1 MNVFDLFK
9 KQAIKNPDKIAV
21 IFGEEKYTYS
31 ELLKMILKTIIIF
44 KKKGLKKHNIVL
56 ILEDNSIFHVLTLF
70 AASFLNIT
78 LVPIG
83 TSYSPNHVKKF
94 IKIIKANSLIGDS
107 YYLRAFNKLKKIKV
121 KINTDDLKSIEFNK
135 NNLNLES
142 SIQKKNY
149 LNKNYIISMTS
160 GSTSDPKPLIY
171 SQRTKIVRYKLFKKL
186 YKIDSSDSIIIT
198 CPIATSLGMRMLFLP
213 LLSGAKCV
221 IMRKFTPKLYYNY
234 VKKYDV
240 TFSALVPSQID
251 DLINDKD
258 KFKNFF
264 LKKGLVSASSKLFDS
279 TKKKIIKKKIKL
291 FEMYGMA
298 EMGTITS
305 LKLSKKNNK
314 PKYVGK
320 VYDKKIIVK
329 ILSEHDK
336 YLPKNTVGEIICKTP
351 GRFEGYYGLS
361 QLTKKAFFNGYFK
374 TGDLGYL
381 DNNNNLF
388 YLGRKKNIIK
398 RSGINIYP
406 EDIENI
412 LLKYNKIKEVALVPY
427 IKNSTT
433 KLVLFIKK
441 ENKLSYEIVRDICL
455 KKLSTFQLPD
465 KIIIIKKFPKTAS
478 QKIDKLKIKK
488 KYRIN

>member
-1 MNVFDLFK
+1 MIIFNLLK
-9 KQAIKNPDKIAV
+9 KQAIKNPNKIAI
-21 IFGEEKYTYS
+21 IFGDEKYTYG
-31 ELLKMILKTIIIF
+31 ELLKMIVKTIIAF
-44 KKKGLKKHNIVL
+44 KKKGLNKNDVVL
-56 ILEDNSIFHVLTLF
+56 ILEDNTIFHVLSLF
-70 AASFLNIT
+70 AASFLNVT
-78 LVPIG
+78 LVPLG
-83 TSYSPNHVKKF
+83 TTYSNNHVKKF
-94 IKIIKANSLIGDS
+94 IKIIKVNSLIGDS
-107 YYLRAFNKLKKIKV
+107 QYLRAFNKIKV
-121 KINTDDLKSIEFNK
+121 KIFTDNLKLLEFNRI
-135 NNLNLES
+135 NLNLKNN
-142 SIQKKNY
+142 IKKKNY
-149 LNKNYIISMTS
+149 SNQNYIISMTS
-160 GSTSDPKPLIY
+160 GSTSDPKPLTY

-186 YKIDSSDSIIIT
+186 YKIDNSDSIIVT

-221 IMRKFTPKLYYNY
+221 IMRKFSPKLYYNY

-251 DLINDKD
+251 DLINHKD
-258 KFKNFF
+258 EFKNFF

-314 PKYVGK
+314 PKNVGK

-329 ILSEHDK
+329 ILSENNK
-336 YLPKNTVGEIICKTP
+336 YLPKNMVGEIICKTP

-361 QLTKKAFFNGYFK
+361 KLTKKAFFNGYFK

-381 DNNNNLF
+381 DKNNNLF

-412 LLKYNKIKEVALVPY
+412 LLKYNKIKEVALVSHA
-427 IKNSTT
+427 KNSTT
-433 KLVLFIKK
+433 KLVLFVKK
-441 ENKLSYEIVRDICL
+441 ENKLSYEMVRDICL
-455 KKLSTFQLPD
+455 KKLSNFQLPD
-465 KIIIIKKFPKTAS
+465 EIIMIKKFPKTAS

-488 KYRIN
+488 NIT

>member
-1 MNVFDLFK
+1 MIIFNLLK
-9 KQAIKNPDKIAV
+9 KQAIKNPNKIAI
-21 IFGEEKYTYS
+21 IFGDEKYTYG
-31 ELLKMILKTIIIF
+31 ELLKMIVKTIIAF
-44 KKKGLKKHNIVL
+44 KKKGLNKNDVVL
-56 ILEDNSIFHVLTLF
+56 ILEDNTIFHVLSLF
-70 AASFLNIT
+70 AASFLNVT
-78 LVPIG
+78 LVPLG
-83 TSYSPNHVKKF
+83 TTYSNNHVKKF
-94 IKIIKANSLIGDS
+94 IKIIKVNSLIGDS
-107 YYLRAFNKLKKIKV
+107 QYLRAFNKIKV
-121 KINTDDLKSIEFNK
+121 KIFTDNLKLLEFNRI
-135 NNLNLES
+135 NLNLKNN
-142 SIQKKNY
+142 IKKKNY
-149 LNKNYIISMTS
+149 SNQNYIISMTS
-160 GSTSDPKPLIY
+160 GSTSDPKPLTY

-186 YKIDSSDSIIIT
+186 YKIDNSDSIIVT

-221 IMRKFTPKLYYNY
+221 IMRKFSPKLYYNY

-251 DLINDKD
+251 DLINHKD
-258 KFKNFF
+258 EFKNFF

-314 PKYVGK
+314 PKNVGK

-329 ILSEHDK
+329 ILSENNK
-336 YLPKNTVGEIICKTP
+336 YLPKNMVGEIICKTP

-361 QLTKKAFFNGYFK
+361 KLTKKAFFNGYFK

-381 DNNNNLF
+381 DKNNNLF

-412 LLKYNKIKEVALVPY
+412 LLKYNKIKEVALVSHA
-427 IKNSTT
+427 KNSTT
-433 KLVLFIKK
+433 KLVLFVKK
-441 ENKLSYEIVRDICL
+441 ENKLSYEMVRDICL
-455 KKLSTFQLPD
+455 KKLSNFQLPD
-465 KIIIIKKFPKTAS
+465 KIIMIKKFPKTAS

-488 KYRIN
+488 NIT

>member
-1 MNVFDLFK
+1 MIIFNLLK
-9 KQAIKNPDKIAV
+9 KQAIKNPNKIAI
-21 IFGEEKYTYS
+21 IFGDEKYTYG
-31 ELLKMILKTIIIF
+31 ELLKMIVKTIIVF
-44 KKKGLKKHNIVL
+44 KKKGLNKNDVVL
-56 ILEDNSIFHVLTLF
+56 ILEDNTIFHVLSLF
-70 AASFLNIT
+70 AASFLNVT
-78 LVPIG
+78 LVPLG
-83 TSYSPNHVKKF
+83 TTYSNNHVKKF
-94 IKIIKANSLIGDS
+94 IKIIKVNSLIGDS
-107 YYLRAFNKLKKIKV
+107 QYLRAFNKIKV
-121 KINTDDLKSIEFNK
+121 KIFTDNLKLLEFNRI
-135 NNLNLES
+135 NLNLKNN
-142 SIQKKNY
+142 IKKKNY
-149 LNKNYIISMTS
+149 SNQNYIISMTS
-160 GSTSDPKPLIY
+160 GSTSDPKPLTY

-186 YKIDSSDSIIIT
+186 YKIDNSDSIIVT

-221 IMRKFTPKLYYNY
+221 IMRKFSPKLYYNY

-251 DLINDKD
+251 DLINHKD
-258 KFKNFF
+258 EFKNFF

-314 PKYVGK
+314 PKNVGK

-329 ILSEHDK
+329 ILSENNK
-336 YLPKNTVGEIICKTP
+336 YLPKNMVGEIICKTP

-361 QLTKKAFFNGYFK
+361 KLTKKAFFNGYFK

-381 DNNNNLF
+381 DKNNNLF

-412 LLKYNKIKEVALVPY
+412 LLKYNKIKEVALVSHV
-427 IKNSTT
+427 KNSTT
-433 KLVLFIKK
+433 KLVLFVKK
-441 ENKLSYEIVRDICL
+441 ENKLSYEMVRDICL
-455 KKLSTFQLPD
+455 KKLSNFQLPD
-465 KIIIIKKFPKTAS
+465 EIIMIKKFPKTAS

-488 KYRIN
+488 NII